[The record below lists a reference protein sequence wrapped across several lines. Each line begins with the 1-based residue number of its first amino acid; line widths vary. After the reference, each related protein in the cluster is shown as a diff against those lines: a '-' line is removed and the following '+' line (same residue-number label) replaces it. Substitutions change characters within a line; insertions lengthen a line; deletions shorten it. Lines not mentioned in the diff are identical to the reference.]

1 MIPGDDSEEKHRD
14 EMIRWL
20 EAVAG
25 SLVMLTNDSKEK
37 RACDDDIA
45 RSEGVA
51 RVAPTVAREIAVR
64 GAYLRAILSR
74 MRLQGVYDV

>member
-1 MIPGDDSEEKHRD
+1 MIPEDDSEEKHRD
-14 EMIRWL
+14 DMIRWL
-20 EAVAG
+20 EVVSG
-25 SLVMLTNDSKEK
+25 SFVMLTNDSKEK
-37 RACDDDIA
+37 RACDDHIG